1 VVFDD
6 VHEPVCYGP
15 DVATAYDFVLGLRDT
30 REMLTALDR
39 GERGRA
45 RDQLR
50 ALLAAH
56 ETESGVLFDARTWIV
71 TARRR

>member
-1 VVFDD
+1 
-6 VHEPVCYGP
+6 
-15 DVATAYDFVLGLRDT
+15 
-30 REMLTALDR
+30 MLTALDP

-56 ETESGVLFDARTWIV
+56 ETKSGVLLFDARTWII
-71 TARRR
+71 TARRRPGPGACRYNRTYVS